1 MSIRSSSAT
10 RSASRSRS
18 ATTAPGR
25 PSASPSPTRSI
36 ATSRGRSR
44 RPSAGWSLVGNVLS
58 FSGNLAAGTTSSV
71 HVTAPT
77 TIGDGDQCGLVPNTA
92 VLDHAS
98 IDPTPASASETVQCP
113 EIDIVK
119 GANDDLVEPNQTVTF
134 LLDVEVVDGPVT
146 NAVVTDDLP
155 VGQTYVAGSAE
166 SKVSPAAA
174 FSADEPTVSAGRP
187 DADLGLRRSSR
198 RAIPSVTIMYDVTI
212 DADATTATQ
221 VNEAEICISELQLCV
236 STTTRT

>member
-1 MSIRSSSAT
+1 MTIGNSGAG
-10 RSASRSRS
+10 
-18 ATTAPGR
+18 TAFGVTV
-25 PSASPSPTRSI
+25 SDTLDSDFTWSI
-36 ATSRGRSR
+36 AT
-44 RPSAGWSLVGNVLS
+44 PVTGWSLVGNVLS
-58 FSGNLAAGTTSSV
+58 FSGDLAAGTTSTV

-98 IDPTPASASETVQCP
+98 IDPTPAIANETVKCP

-155 VGQTYVAGSAE
+155 VGQTYVAGSAT

-174 FSADEPTVSAGRP
+174 FSADEPTVSPDGRTLTW
-187 DADLGLRRSSR
+187 DFAALRER
-198 RAIPSVTIMYDVTI
+198 
-212 DADATTATQ
+212 
-221 VNEAEICISELQLCV
+221 
-236 STTTRT
+236 